1 MLQYAGMKLYVTT
14 ELWQATNKTFFG
26 EAGIVFLA
34 DIQQLQS
41 EGNKQKRFFCQDH
54 ERRIT

>member
-1 MLQYAGMKLYVTT
+1 MKLYVTT

-41 EGNKQKRFFCQDH
+41 EGNKQKRFFCQDQ
-54 ERRIT
+54 ERRLT